1 MEMKS
6 MPNDTDPQ
14 RVSPINPEEG
24 KRTLPQEGLET
35 LSKRLVEGRGII
47 LSQWEKVQAG
57 ESRINFDEAVKRWI
71 TIMKE
76 YYQGRGTGCAASLAG
91 EPCTET
97 PEPLPLC
104 WHCDA
109 FEEPPLEA
117 RTSEDRTETEHTKQ
131 PPQEADGDDP
141 ELKEPDPG
149 EA

>member
-14 RVSPINPEEG
+14 RASPINPEEG

-57 ESRINFDEAVKRWI
+57 EPRETFDKAVKLWI
-71 TIMKE
+71 MVMKKYFHE
-76 YYQGRGTGCAASLAG
+76 GGTGCAASLAG

-117 RTSEDRTETEHTKQ
+117 RTSEDRTEIEHTEQ
-131 PPQEADGDDP
+131 PPQEVDGDDR
-141 ELKEPDPG
+141 ELDWSDPKD
-149 EA
+149 A